1 VFGLWITTMLM
12 VFGSQSMQF
21 QEVVV
26 NLFNPALVT
35 AVAFVG
41 LGVLRRSFFGIPIGA
56 VIVLVAVV
64 LGGAVVR
71 HYTQQYEKSLAQDKS
86 AVATAGNQQQGIT
99 GLTPEQYEA
108 LFELPRAQ
116 AAAPVHSNMIRQ
128 TTIILDDSG
137 DDDFDAESYMQDDD
151 QELMNNGVIRMQ
163 SIGIV
168 DRTAETMTRADD
180 FDESSEGTI
189 DDNAQLALDEKA
201 VIVSLDVVSRNR
213 KSSSEED
220 TSASDKELDFS
231 DSSSSEESVDHD
243 SAVHAHTAEQDIS
256 QDDNDFDG
264 SSTEESMNNQI
275 NVDKDDFDYD
285 DEEC

>member
-1 VFGLWITTMLM
+1 

-86 AVATAGNQQQGIT
+86 AVATTDNQQEGIT

-108 LFELPRAQ
+108 LFELPRAHAVVPIQ
-116 AAAPVHSNMIRQ
+116 QNMLKQ
-128 TTIILDDSG
+128 TAIIIDDSG
-137 DDDFDAESYMQDDD
+137 DDDFDAESYTQDDD
-151 QELMNNGVIRMQ
+151 QKLMNTGIVRMQ

-168 DRTAETMTRADD
+168 DQTAETMTRADD

-189 DDNAQLALDEKA
+189 DDNDQPALDEKA
-201 VIVSLDVVSRNR
+201 AFMSLDVVLRDR
-213 KSSSEED
+213 KSCDEKN
-220 TSASDKELDFS
+220 TSASDKELDYS
-231 DSSSSEESVDHD
+231 DRSSSEDSVDHGGAD
-243 SAVHAHTAEQDIS
+243 HALKAEQDIS
-256 QDDNDFDG
+256 LDDNDFDG
-264 SSTEESMNNQI
+264 SSTEESMNNEI